1 MLVVCLHVDKK
12 LYIPPLSIQLYI
24 IGSTVAQKKTKTKTK
39 GGVKSVVD
47 LPSIQGGLVILY
59 THLPQL

>member
-1 MLVVCLHVDKK
+1 MLDVCLHVDKK
-12 LYIPPLSIQLYI
+12 LYIPPLSILLYKLL
-24 IGSTVAQKKTKTKTK
+24 VLAQKQKTKTK
-39 GGVKSVVD
+39 GGVKTVVD